1 MASYE
6 AYFSEHW
13 PVLQQAGLYRPGA
26 NPTYG
31 NPAFEAASF
40 RALVVRL
47 SPFRDVMKSAPHLF
61 LFQAVRRALPD
72 AYIDMAFL
80 PPEHDRARWLADGVP
95 LLIGTQ
101 SRRDIADFDVVLISN
116 AYSLELINL
125 PYLLTHSGVPMLA
138 GERDA
143 AWPPLILGGSNAMAA
158 QMVLT
163 PEGDSI
169 VDALFFG
176 EGEREVEALLQALV
190 QTRGANRSASKQ
202 ERLTA
207 AAGSVTGL
215 WVANGPP
222 DQQVVEAICHAPQS
236 DDLIVEYP
244 SLNSEEASTAR
255 LQVNFGCPAFCTF
268 CFEGYDRKPYREVS
282 IDHIL
287 AAADRLKVAQGVE
300 AVDVYSFNFN
310 THEQILALM
319 LELNRR
325 FDRVHVKSQRVD
337 LLAVMPSL
345 MEAEVKAD
353 KRSFTIGVE
362 GISNRMRAFL
372 HKSLSD
378 AEIESVLVRLMR
390 EKIREIKLFYILTGH
405 EDQADLD
412 EFHRFVVQL
421 KAWRRQYSRGLRIVF
436 SFGLL
441 IRLPLTPLRY
451 DRLFL
456 EEEAWRRITGPVK
469 STCETNGFEF
479 RLATPW
485 DEYAASQVLALGG
498 SWLCEPVIELAR
510 QGHLYDLVLTPG
522 YWTALRAWM
531 EEHGYWTD
539 AFLGEKGPDAEFPLD
554 FVKPS
559 VRPGMLYHQ
568 YTQALAGVD
577 EGYCLG
583 EVGNPAAVGEPG
595 RCLGCD
601 ACTTPEERAAITQ
614 HQMQVPGSGY
624 LRELEET
631 MRSKWRLQPVYARVS
646 LPPVVAA
653 ADPAWL
659 NAYLMR
665 SLLARFPDL
674 ASNLLSVQES
684 LFTTRANAPRY
695 AGLYGETVVAL
706 KAWDRQ
712 ALGQTLQM
720 APAAPAAAP
729 PQALP
734 GDVRFLGF
742 LDAFEPGSFDRARLH
757 LALDAVHFPDAGRQL
772 RTYLQGKYI
781 PVNLRGAGGGYMFDI
796 PLKAKKKRVLF
807 EGKFSQT
814 DGRFDLNL
822 VVSPKFD
829 VVDYLKSFTEPGRY
843 REALV
848 EVVQLTL

>member
-1 MASYE
+1 MQTMASYE
-6 AYFSEHW
+6 AYFKEEW
-13 PVLQQAGLYRPGA
+13 PVLQQASLFGPDA

-31 NPAFEAASF
+31 NPAFGAASF
-40 RALVVRL
+40 RVLIVRL

-80 PPEHDRARWLADGVP
+80 PPEHDRARWLADGLP

-101 SRRDIADFDVVLISN
+101 SRRDAGDFDLVLISN

-125 PYLLTHSGVPMLA
+125 PYLLHHSGIPMLA

-143 AWPPLILGGSNAMAA
+143 AWPLFILGGSNAMAS

-163 PEGDSI
+163 PESDSI
-169 VDALFFG
+169 VDAIFFG
-176 EGEREVEALLQALV
+176 EGERAVEVLV
-190 QTRGANRSASKQ
+190 QGLHGNRSASKRQ
-202 ERLTA
+202 RLTA
-207 AAGSVTGL
+207 TAASVMGL
-215 WVANGPP
+215 WIANGPP

-244 SLNSEEASTAR
+244 SLNCEEASTAR
-255 LQVNFGCPAFCTF
+255 LQVNFGCPAFCAF

-282 IDHIL
+282 LDQIL
-287 AAADRLKVAQGVE
+287 AAADRLKAAQGVE

-337 LLAVMPSL
+337 LLAMMPSL
-345 MEAEVKAD
+345 MEAEVQAG

-362 GISNRMRAFL
+362 GISTRMRTFL

-378 AEIESVLVRLMR
+378 AEIESVLVRLLQQ
-390 EKIREIKLFYILTGH
+390 KIREIKLFYILTGH

-421 KAWRRQYSRGLRIVF
+421 KTWRRRHSRGLRIVF

-441 IRLPLTPLRY
+441 IRMPFTPLRY

-456 EEEAWRRITGPVK
+456 DEEVWRQVTGPVK
-469 STCETNGFEF
+469 SSCETNGFEF

-498 SWLCEPVIELAR
+498 SWLWEPVIELAK
-510 QGHLYDLVLTPG
+510 QGHLFDLVLTRG
-522 YWTALRAWM
+522 YWHALRAWM
-531 EEHGYWTD
+531 EEHGHWTD
-539 AFLGEKGPDAEFPLD
+539 AFLGEKDRDAEFPLD

-559 VRPGMLYHQ
+559 VRPGMLYHL

-583 EVGNPAAVGEPG
+583 EVGSPARVGEPG

-614 HQMQVPGSGY
+614 HRMQIPGTGY
-624 LRELEET
+624 VRELEQT
-631 MRSKWRLQPVYARVS
+631 MRRKWRIQPVYARVS
-646 LPPVVAA
+646 LPPVVTA
-653 ADPAWL
+653 ADSAWL

-665 SLLARFPDL
+665 SLLAAFPDL
-674 ASNLLSVQES
+674 AGNLLSVQES
-684 LFTTRANAPRY
+684 LFTTKANVPRY
-695 AGLYGETVVAL
+695 TGLYGETVVAL

-712 ALGQTLQM
+712 AVRQALQM
-720 APAAPAAAP
+720 AGT
-729 PQALP
+729 LP

-742 LDAFEPGSFDRARLH
+742 LDAFEPGSFDRARLR
-757 LALDAVHFPDAGRQL
+757 LSLDAGHFPDAGRQL
-772 RTYLQGKYI
+772 RTYLQGKFVPI
-781 PVNLRGAGGGYMFDI
+781 NLRGTGSGYLYDI
-796 PLKAKKKRVLF
+796 PPKAKKKRVLF
-807 EGKFSQT
+807 EGSFSQT
-814 DGRFDLNL
+814 DGRFDLDL

-829 VVDYLKSFTEPGRY
+829 LVDYLKSFTEAGRY
-843 REALV
+843 REAHV
-848 EVVQLTL
+848 EVVQLDL